1 MSTSVLFKDETF
13 WVTQKDVAT
22 LFSVQVPAI
31 NNHLKNIFTKQELSE
46 GSVISKM
53 EITARDG

>member
-13 WVTQKDVAT
+13 WMTQKDVAT

>member
-1 MSTSVLFKDETF
+1 MSTSVLFKVETF

>member
-31 NNHLKNIFTKQELSE
+31 NKHLKNIFTKQELSE

>member
-22 LFSVQVPAI
+22 LFSVQVPAV

>member
-1 MSTSVLFKDETF
+1 M
-13 WVTQKDVAT
+13 AT

-31 NNHLKNIFTKQELSE
+31 NKHLKNIFTKQELSE

>member
-13 WVTQKDVAT
+13 WVTQKDVAP